1 VAGSFFRLLKR
12 ERIKQN
18 ICTTKQ
24 DFHSDV
30 FDRIEVIYNPQHL
43 HDLNNLLSSVEFE
56 KHYMMRQGVSGKS
69 GGIPCIVFEVG
80 MSTRL
85 RRIVRF
91 MKWRKGE

>member
-1 VAGSFFRLLKR
+1 VAGGFFQLLKR

-18 ICTTKQ
+18 ICITKQ

-30 FDRIEVIYNPQHL
+30 FDRIQMIYNLQHID
-43 HDLNNLLSSVEFE
+43 DLNNLLSSVEFE

-69 GGIPCIVFEVG
+69 GGIPCMVFEVG

-91 MKWRKGE
+91 MKWHKGE